1 MHVQARSTK
10 SFSGP
15 FHLIYKP
22 PMDENFW
29 GGREFQR
36 GCVHR
41 HPLIFVVF
49 FWGVRQKFLNFWGG
63 VCLCRHFDLFFLEVQ
78 ILLTS
83 SIGRCVQSSGKQDPQ
98 RTFILLQVILSSSL
112 HNEIYLRDVIR
123 CPRKGGNF
131 QQLHQIFTICSR
143 YNLVSMP
150 VRGLCSG
157 NSITQLVL
165 SFLRSVSDA
174 VTARGLLLSNIPRP
188 IFSLCPH

>member
-1 MHVQARSTK
+1 
-10 SFSGP
+10 
-15 FHLIYKP
+15 
-22 PMDENFW
+22 MDENFW

-41 HPLIFVVF
+41 HPLIFF
-49 FWGVRQKFLNFWGG
+49 FWGVRQKFLGGG
-63 VCLCRHFDLFFLEVQ
+63 VFVSALWSFFLRGSNFIDLVHRGVCT
-78 ILLTS
+78 ILWQARSPKNVHFVTS
-83 SIGRCVQSSGKQDPQ
+83 YSKLIA
-98 RTFILLQVILSSSL
+98 I

-157 NSITQLVL
+157 NSSTQLVL